1 MSHCSRGSCVML
13 STLYLMIK
21 LTEATKKK
29 FCGFGNSTVNSNV
42 VSGNG
47 FEYLARQAVLVLH
60 VYVYWHIRE
69 LLCWQEVVL
78 AYYLASG

>member
-1 MSHCSRGSCVML
+1 ML

-60 VYVYWHIRE
+60 VYGSYCIGISESCYVGRRLSWPTI
-69 LLCWQEVVL
+69 
-78 AYYLASG
+78 